1 MNWSPIFLLINS
13 DFGLYHLL
21 RKNIT
26 ITIFNIES
34 LTQFYWSV
42 KYGGW
47 SLFCFVFCLQLYK
60 YSHKTSDY
68 FSNHYQGMDT
78 VTDIDIFFYIL
89 GIVAENT
96 WSEMKFNEMMWAIN
110 PLFFLDRHGWSGLTV
125 TLCPQCD
132 KIQSDIMEIVNTPHY
147 YTFSSTTMA
156 L

>member
-1 MNWSPIFLLINS
+1 MNWSPIFFLICS
-13 DFGLYHLL
+13 DFGLYHPL

-26 ITIFNIES
+26 IAIFNIES
-34 LTQFYWSV
+34 LTHFYWSV

-47 SLFCFVFCLQLYK
+47 ILFCFVFCLQLYK

-78 VTDIDIFFYIL
+78 VTDTDIFFISWEL
-89 GIVAENT
+89 LRKTLEVRWNL
-96 WSEMKFNEMMWAIN
+96 NEMMWAIN